1 VRHLIEVVTGWHAR
15 GVGFRSLR
23 ESINTTTAGGRLVFH
38 LFGALA
44 QSKREIIRD
53 RTVAGLTAARARG
66 RVGGRPSKLSVE
78 QVRRP
83 RSMYDARE
91 LTVERIGAVL
101 RVSRTSIYRAL
112 GKTTTPAPAAS
123 AAPAP
128 ALMAE
133 PMAATAEAAGDAPA
147 ELAARALARV
157 RGAPV
162 VVRSRSRR
170 WFMVQANLADSERRC
185 AASSTACRT

>member
-1 VRHLIEVVTGWHAR
+1 
-15 GVGFRSLR
+15 
-23 ESINTTTAGGRLVFH
+23 
-38 LFGALA
+38 
-44 QSKREIIRD
+44 
-53 RTVAGLTAARARG
+53 
-66 RVGGRPSKLSVE
+66 
-78 QVRRP
+78 
-83 RSMYDARE
+83 MYDARE
-91 LTVERIGAVL
+91 LTVEWIGAVL

-133 PMAATAEAAGDAPA
+133 PMAATTEAAGDAPA

-170 WFMVQANLADSERRC
+170 WFMVQANLADSERAMRC
-185 AASSTACRT
+185 LKHRLSDVMFHALQEDLRLRLEAAPRKDTRGRLFNPASLTQPRWPALRINHSPDPPPRTLRGVERGSKSPVDNRGER

>member
-1 VRHLIEVVTGWHAR
+1 MRHLIEVVTGWHAR

-23 ESINTTTAGGRLVFH
+23 ESINTTTA
-38 LFGALA
+38 
-44 QSKREIIRD
+44 
-53 RTVAGLTAARARG
+53 
-66 RVGGRPSKLSVE
+66 GGRPSKLSVE